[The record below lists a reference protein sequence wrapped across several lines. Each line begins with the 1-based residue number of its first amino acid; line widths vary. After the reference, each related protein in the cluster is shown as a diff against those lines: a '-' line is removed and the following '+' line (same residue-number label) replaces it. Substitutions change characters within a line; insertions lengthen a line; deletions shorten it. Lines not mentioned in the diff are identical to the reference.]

1 MSTIVC
7 SKFQVLSVIGDH
19 TNSVS

>member
-7 SKFQVLSVIGDH
+7 SNFQVLSVIGDH